1 MLNFRVILFWISS
14 MAEDDKEA
22 QRRQAIVLTAIP
34 MVLVAGPLVGFLIGN
49 YLDGKFGTAPWL
61 MIIFLILG
69 AAASIKQVKQLLAKT
84 SGK

>member
-1 MLNFRVILFWISS
+1 
-14 MAEDDKEA
+14 MAEDDKDL
-22 QRRQAIVLTAIP
+22 QRRQAMILTAIP

-61 MIIFLILG
+61 MIFFIIMG
-69 AAASIKQVKQLLAKT
+69 AGASIKQVKQLLAKT